1 MVGYTKVRNGLSDI
15 RTDDLFLLVLYPYR
29 GSLCNTTLHTK
40 ECIETITGFTNMSN
54 EVLAIIIAVII
65 MVPAI
70 LFYELI
76 IVRNYA
82 DKFLPPTIL
91 SLFSNGNPRNL
102 NKDKKSS

>member
-1 MVGYTKVRNGLSDI
+1 
-15 RTDDLFLLVLYPYR
+15 
-29 GSLCNTTLHTK
+29 
-40 ECIETITGFTNMSN
+40 
-54 EVLAIIIAVII
+54 
-65 MVPAI
+65 MVPTI

-102 NKDKKSS
+102 DEKKKNG

>member
-1 MVGYTKVRNGLSDI
+1 
-15 RTDDLFLLVLYPYR
+15 
-29 GSLCNTTLHTK
+29 
-40 ECIETITGFTNMSN
+40 MSN
-54 EVLAIIIAVII
+54 EILAIIIAVIV

-102 NKDKKSS
+102 DKKDRSKK

>member
-1 MVGYTKVRNGLSDI
+1 
-15 RTDDLFLLVLYPYR
+15 
-29 GSLCNTTLHTK
+29 
-40 ECIETITGFTNMSN
+40 MSN
-54 EVLAIIIAVII
+54 EVLVIIIGVVI

-91 SLFSNGNPRNL
+91 SLFSNGRPRKL
-102 NKDKKSS
+102 DKKKKK

>member
-1 MVGYTKVRNGLSDI
+1 
-15 RTDDLFLLVLYPYR
+15 
-29 GSLCNTTLHTK
+29 
-40 ECIETITGFTNMSN
+40 MSN
-54 EVLAIIIAVII
+54 EVLVIIIGIVI

-91 SLFSNGNPRNL
+91 SLCSNGRPRKL
-102 NKDKKSS
+102 DKKKKK

>member
-1 MVGYTKVRNGLSDI
+1 MVGCTKIRNGLHDI
-15 RTDDLFLLVLYPYR
+15 RSVDLFLLVLHSHR
-29 GSLCNTTLHTK
+29 GGLRHTTLHSK
-40 ECIETITGFTNMSN
+40 ECTQTTTGDAVMSN
-54 EVLAIIIAVII
+54 EVLAIIIAIII

-70 LFYELI
+70 LFYEFI

>member
-1 MVGYTKVRNGLSDI
+1 
-15 RTDDLFLLVLYPYR
+15 
-29 GSLCNTTLHTK
+29 
-40 ECIETITGFTNMSN
+40 MSN
-54 EVLAIIIAVII
+54 EVLIIIIGVVI

-82 DKFLPPTIL
+82 DKFLPPTVL

-102 NKDKKSS
+102 DKKNRSKK

>member
-1 MVGYTKVRNGLSDI
+1 
-15 RTDDLFLLVLYPYR
+15 
-29 GSLCNTTLHTK
+29 
-40 ECIETITGFTNMSN
+40 MSN
-54 EVLAIIIAVII
+54 EVLVIIIGIVV

-102 NKDKKSS
+102 DEKKKNG

>member
-1 MVGYTKVRNGLSDI
+1 
-15 RTDDLFLLVLYPYR
+15 
-29 GSLCNTTLHTK
+29 
-40 ECIETITGFTNMSN
+40 MSN
-54 EVLAIIIAVII
+54 EVLVIIIGIVV

-91 SLFSNGNPRNL
+91 SLFSNGRPRKL
-102 NKDKKSS
+102 DKKK

>member
-1 MVGYTKVRNGLSDI
+1 
-15 RTDDLFLLVLYPYR
+15 
-29 GSLCNTTLHTK
+29 
-40 ECIETITGFTNMSN
+40 MSI
-54 EVLAIIIAVII
+54 EVLVIIIGIVV

-91 SLFSNGNPRNL
+91 SLFSNGRPRKL
-102 NKDKKSS
+102 DKKKKK